1 MADASASHIRA
12 VTVEMP
18 SPPSV
23 NNLFKNAGR
32 KGRVPTP
39 AYEDWKRH
47 AGWQV
52 RSQRPASLHGPVSVT
67 IVHGKRR
74 ADLDN
79 LNKAPLDLLVNL
91 GVIDDDSHVRELHCS
106 FGEVIGCR
114 VTIQTLEAA

>member
-1 MADASASHIRA
+1 MRA
-12 VTVEMP
+12 VTITMP

-52 RSQRPASLHGPVSVT
+52 KSQQPEKVHGPVMVT
-67 IVHGKRR
+67 IVHGRRR

-79 LNKAPLDLLVNL
+79 LNKAPLDLLVSL
-91 GVIDDDSHVRELHCS
+91 GLLDDDGPRIVQELRCS
-106 FGEVIGCR
+106 FGDVDGCR
-114 VTIQTLEAA
+114 VTISQMDAS